1 MKKNYRGIC
10 LIGAGRAGMIHARN
24 FQRSVPGFRI
34 VSVADPMEEAA
45 ASACRELEIEKYYL
59 DYKQALE
66 DEETDAV
73 VIVSPTK
80 YHCEIAVCAA
90 KHRKDIL
97 LEKPMAMNARECVQ
111 IMEAVKDSGV
121 KLQIGFMRRFDE
133 SFQAAKKAVEAG
145 EIGSVVLV
153 KSLTRGPSTPRP
165 WMYDIKKAMVLWRK
179 STATILIPCV
189 GFLGASL
196 SMCTRSPE
204 IIVAMKPKRNFLTF
218 MTTWC

>member
-34 VSVADPMEEAA
+34 VSVADPVEEAA

-165 WMYDIKKAMVLWRK
+165 WMYDIKKSNGPLAEVN
-179 STATILIPCV
+179 SHDID
-189 GFLGASL
+189 SL
-196 SMCTRSPE
+196 RWFSGSEFEHVPE

>member
-1 MKKNYRGIC
+1 
-10 LIGAGRAGMIHARN
+10 MIHARN

-34 VSVADPMEEAA
+34 VSVADPVEEAA

-97 LEKPMAMNARECVQ
+97 LEKPMDHECPGMCANHGGSQ
-111 IMEAVKDSGV
+111 GQRGEAANRIYAPV
-121 KLQIGFMRRFDE
+121 
-133 SFQAAKKAVEAG
+133 
-145 EIGSVVLV
+145 
-153 KSLTRGPSTPRP
+153 
-165 WMYDIKKAMVLWRK
+165 
-179 STATILIPCV
+179 
-189 GFLGASL
+189 
-196 SMCTRSPE
+196 
-204 IIVAMKPKRNFLTF
+204 
-218 MTTWC
+218 

>member
-34 VSVADPMEEAA
+34 VSVADPVEEAA

-133 SFQAAKKAVEAG
+133 SFQAA
-145 EIGSVVLV
+145 
-153 KSLTRGPSTPRP
+153 
-165 WMYDIKKAMVLWRK
+165 
-179 STATILIPCV
+179 
-189 GFLGASL
+189 
-196 SMCTRSPE
+196 
-204 IIVAMKPKRNFLTF
+204 
-218 MTTWC
+218 